1 MPLLLTSPGNAAL
14 LLARK
19 AYGILFSFWKKFLD
33 ILVDGP
39 ALIEITNPNY
49 LSNWQVLPFLPLK
62 LCNDRSD
69 SDCELREDYENLLSV
84 NPLLLNVLS
93 RKPADR
99 AAKLLTLGRDGF
111 HNSEVHK
118 IPKAIPLWPTGYKI
132 PASKDLRGVDDD
144 ICGELLCPPPHDWND
159 LL

>member
-1 MPLLLTSPGNAAL
+1 MPLLLRSPDNATL

-19 AYGILFSFWKKFLD
+19 VYGILFSFWKKFFD

-39 ALIEITNPNY
+39 ALVEIANPNY
-49 LSNWQVLPFLPLK
+49 LSNQQVLPFLLLE
-62 LCNDRSD
+62 LCGDRSN

-93 RKPADR
+93 CKPADE

-118 IPKAIPLWPTGYKI
+118 ISKAIPLWPTGYKI
-132 PASKDLRGVDDD
+132 PTVRADCLATTT
-144 ICGELLCPPPHDWND
+144 E
-159 LL
+159 